1 MCPPWAPNCWVE
13 RGPAGLASDPEGLE
27 QFPQEPRVWGI
38 CIQMFLES
46 SLLSTLRRGLFSES
60 TSGHSVLGPWCH
72 KPYRGAQTQPHP
84 PPPAHSCSPD
94 KLPPTP
100 QVGAPY
106 LSTLA
111 PLSCSFPLRHTLHPP
126 LRPGVLS
133 APCPPLCS
141 RHLPSISGH
150 TLQMY
155 SWSVHGST
163 SLQSRLSQGPARHCS
178 PGSSASHPAWPQAG
192 AS

>member
-1 MCPPWAPNCWVE
+1 MCPPGAPNCWVG

-94 KLPPTP
+94 KLPSTP
-100 QVGAPY
+100 RAGAPY

-111 PLSCSFPLRHTLHPP
+111 PLSFPFPLRHTLHPP
-126 LRPGVLS
+126 LRPGVLP

-150 TLQMY
+150 ALQMY

-163 SLQSRLSQGPARHCS
+163 SLQLFLKDRPGIAHLGPQ
-178 PGSSASHPAWPQAG
+178 PLI
-192 AS
+192 